1 MLLFTLPVLA
11 AGWLWYPLV
20 ENYFFE
26 DDFKD
31 LFLICNV
38 PLGQYLLT
46 PQAGHVYLFRDLV
59 FYGVARLFGT
69 DPRGYFTIVW
79 CTHLLNVALLFLAVE
94 AFTASAWIACFAAFL
109 FGTCPALEGSLGW
122 FAVFGHVLAT
132 AALLLVLA
140 DAGRLV
146 ARRRALT
153 RARRWLWGAIMVASV
168 TMFGVSI
175 GIAML
180 CPFALAVLLP
190 PEIRDGRR
198 LPLWPLL
205 VLVPITYAGS
215 LWLYSH
221 AVAGT
226 PLSDAGAV
234 VSMSARA
241 PLWLIAYAFGLI
253 AYGIDRLLSGPL
265 PIAQFPA
272 IPGVLVVAAAAI
284 VGIWCLRSGRPSAR
298 RIFAAALLLTA
309 GCYGSIAAG
318 RLYFLFW
325 GFPRAVSQL
334 RYQYAGVATLAFG
347 LAAVIMAL
355 GTALPRAAL
364 RRAPLLAA
372 FLAGWLVV
380 VWVYPPTIDHH
391 DQSRRDTFFAMAWM
405 RNLAKQVP
413 IGETVYIANRHFQG
427 VTPFMFTMRD
437 FPGWAGLFSILFP
450 DPYIEGRRAV
460 FIEPDPA
467 VRAQF
472 RDAHRL
478 AGALIAPDEVPA
490 LPEMTPIDPV
500 CPLPPAEN
508 ALAQG
513 R

>member
-1 MLLFTLPVLA
+1 VVLFTLPMLA
-11 AGWLWYPLV
+11 AAWLWYPLV

-46 PQAGHVYLFRDLV
+46 PHAGHIYLFRNLV
-59 FYGVARLFGT
+59 FYAAARAFGT
-69 DPRGYFTIVW
+69 DPRGYFTVVW
-79 CTHLLNVALLFLAVE
+79 CIQLLNVGLLFVAVE
-94 AFTASAWIACFAAFL
+94 AFTASAWIACFAAFV
-109 FGTCPALEGSLGW
+109 FGTCPVLDGSLGW

-132 AALLLVLA
+132 AALLTVLA

-146 ARRRALT
+146 ARRRPLG
-153 RARRWLWGAIMVASV
+153 RARSWLWGAIMFASV

-175 GIAML
+175 GMAML
-180 CPFALAVLLP
+180 CPFALALLLP
-190 PEIRDGRR
+190 PEIRNGRR

-205 VLVPITYAGS
+205 ALVPVTYAGS

-226 PLSDAGAV
+226 QLSDAGTV
-234 VSMSARA
+234 VSVSARA
-241 PLWLIAYAFGLI
+241 PLLLTGYALGLT

-265 PIAQFPA
+265 PIEHFPA
-272 IPGVLVVAAAAI
+272 IPGVLVVAAAVVA
-284 VGIWCLRSGRPSAR
+284 GIWCLRDGRQSAR
-298 RIFAAALLLTA
+298 LMLVAALLLTA

-318 RLYFLFW
+318 RLYFVFL
-325 GFPRAVSQL
+325 GFARAVSPP

-355 GTALPRAAL
+355 GMALPRAAL
-364 RRAPLLAA
+364 WRAQLLAA
-372 FLAGWLVV
+372 VIAGWLVV

-391 DQSRRDTFFAMAWM
+391 DQSRRDTFFAIAWM
-405 RNLAKQVP
+405 RSLAKQVP
-413 IGETVYIANRHFQG
+413 IGETAYIVNRHFRG

-437 FPGWAGLFSILFP
+437 FPGWAGLFSIFFP
-450 DPYIEGRRAV
+450 DPSIDGRRVV

-467 VRAQF
+467 VRAAF
-472 RDAHRL
+472 RDPHRL
-478 AGALIAPDEVPA
+478 AAPEDVPA
-490 LPEMTPIDPV
+490 LPEITPIDPV
-500 CPLPPAEN
+500 CPVPAVEN
-508 ALAQG
+508 ALAQEH
-513 R
+513 